1 MRHAQAMDIGPD
13 TVNQYR
19 ALVRDARTVLWN
31 GPMGAIDV
39 PVVEQDGQRT
49 FPFEAGTTALLDEL
63 VELTK
68 AHAAEGALTLVLGG
82 DLGGFVHHKGLA
94 RYVSHVSPDSRS
106 WLQYLSGRV
115 A

>member
-49 FPFEAGTTALLDEL
+49 FPFEAGTAALLDEL